1 MFEGLL
7 NIARSM
13 TKNITC
19 SVQDAS
25 VLQGF
30 DAELVDMT
38 LEAAKAI
45 ADKPR
50 PSPSPEAPGLPVRSD
65 HILIDILIHL
75 TQNVAEPRIIVF
87 EHIWTHRVQD
97 AFACLVILDSVT
109 RYQCCVWC
117 SAAEKLTPESC
128 CKPRHWPEQTCRFF
142 SNVSKLSR
150 VKQVLFSLAS
160 NRCCGFGHETWTA
173 LPSTYGGSSAHRGG
187 TSKCQVGMTIK
198 TTRKIMILFIF
209 VSVGR

>member
-1 MFEGLL
+1 MTHIKHEVATESVVCSFYLYWSTSAPMKMFEGLL

-87 EHIWTHRVQD
+87 EHI
-97 AFACLVILDSVT
+97 
-109 RYQCCVWC
+109 
-117 SAAEKLTPESC
+117 
-128 CKPRHWPEQTCRFF
+128 
-142 SNVSKLSR
+142 
-150 VKQVLFSLAS
+150 
-160 NRCCGFGHETWTA
+160 
-173 LPSTYGGSSAHRGG
+173 
-187 TSKCQVGMTIK
+187 
-198 TTRKIMILFIF
+198 
-209 VSVGR
+209 

>member
-128 CKPRHWPEQTCRFF
+128 CKPRHSPEQTCRFF
-142 SNVSKLSR
+142 SNVSN
-150 VKQVLFSLAS
+150 FLAS
-160 NRCCGFGHETWTA
+160 NRCYFRSPQTGAVA
-173 LPSTYGGSSAHRGG
+173 LATKHGPLCRPHTVDRLRIEGARANA
-187 TSKCQVGMTIK
+187 K
-198 TTRKIMILFIF
+198 
-209 VSVGR
+209 SVWP